1 MIQKSKEKLQSV
13 GALDPKIKAEL
24 LDDIRDVASFS
35 IDEETWQAVLQ
46 LFRLKWEE
54 EQELHPEVK
63 KRVLLFM
70 QYFFDQWVTNVDVN
84 RWYQGCNP
92 CHVITNCSLEAVN
105 NVLKQEYTKRQK
117 VSLPVVFGELGAYL
131 VENSRVSKKLVE
143 DQPTQQKLYE
153 AAEPLW
159 KTRSAAREEGFWPE
173 LLRKNTLRSDG
184 VTR

>member
-1 MIQKSKEKLQSV
+1 MIQKSEEKLQSV

-84 RWYQGCNP
+84 RWYQGTLIL
-92 CHVITNCSLEAVN
+92 VVN
-105 NVLKQEYTKRQK
+105 KRFDVK
-117 VSLPVVFGELGAYL
+117 
-131 VENSRVSKKLVE
+131 
-143 DQPTQQKLYE
+143 
-153 AAEPLW
+153 
-159 KTRSAAREEGFWPE
+159 
-173 LLRKNTLRSDG
+173 
-184 VTR
+184 